1 MNNINILEIDRDDYV
16 TKEDFANAVR
26 DAVMVLLNNHYIMTV
41 EDDGLVVVITYNYAD
56 SQYGCDYPY
65 WLSPEEWENVLEN
78 REEEENE

>member
-1 MNNINILEIDRDDYV
+1 MSDYNILEIDREDYD

-56 SQYGCDYPY
+56 SKYGCDYPY